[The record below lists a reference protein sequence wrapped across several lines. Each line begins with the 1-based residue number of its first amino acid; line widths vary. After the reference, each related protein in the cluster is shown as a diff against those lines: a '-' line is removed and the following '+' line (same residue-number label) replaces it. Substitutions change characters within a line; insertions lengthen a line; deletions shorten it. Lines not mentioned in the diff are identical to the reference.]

1 MSLKKIDKCTKN
13 LVKSQDYF
21 HYYRISNNS
30 FRKNCIF
37 MHLVTDMQVKRVS
50 LCHEQLNASL
60 DSLIT
65 TDRLEERRIRDEEEA
80 SRERP

>member
-1 MSLKKIDKCTKN
+1 
-13 LVKSQDYF
+13 
-21 HYYRISNNS
+21 
-30 FRKNCIF
+30 